1 MDWFNDHAA
10 ATWLMVAIGLGVLEL
25 LSMDLILIML
35 AAGALV
41 GMVVTLLGG
50 SFLVALVCALATAVG
65 LIALIRPPLVRRLH
79 SGPTLEV
86 GPAALI
92 GKTGLVLEPLS
103 HLASGR
109 VKIGGDV
116 WTAKPFDEDDQI
128 EAGVQVEVIAIKGA
142 TAYVLRSRGT
152 GGPVPEP
159 GKDS

>member
-1 MDWFNDHAA
+1 MDWFSDHAA
-10 ATWLMVAIGLGVLEL
+10 ATWLMVAVGLGVLEL

-65 LIALIRPPLVRRLH
+65 LLALIRPPLVRRLH
-79 SGPTLEV
+79 AGPTLEV

-92 GKTGLVLEPLS
+92 GKRAVVLEPVS
-103 HLASGR
+103 NLASGR

-116 WTAKPFDEDDQI
+116 WTAKPSDEDDQI
-128 EAGVQVEVIAIKGA
+128 PAGVQVEVVSIQGA
-142 TAYVLRSRGT
+142 TAYVQRAQSNNGAGSVPDDRS
-152 GGPVPEP
+152 
-159 GKDS
+159 